1 MSIGESWRQKRQRES
16 LKRRLVYSAK
26 ERCDCGAGFA
36 YDPRSNPIKWD
47 CSAILLG
54 DAMFIAGERGAH
66 AHSAP
71 CAYYEVVSEKQPAAH
86 GSSTRPATA

>member
-54 DAMFIAGERGAH
+54 DALLAHGERGVADH
-66 AHSAP
+66 RTP
-71 CAYYEVVSEKQPAAH
+71 CGYYEVVSEKNRAAH
-86 GSSTRPATA
+86 GATTRPE